1 MSGILKTWC
10 EGCECNPIL
19 PPCGSVQYFV
29 YDFVPLVCETLDA
42 GETYTLRC
50 LSALSDTFDKTRRIF
65 KVGQANP
72 GAPDV
77 LTGSGLLGNET
88 AAQTIVTPTGVLR
101 VGQYHTMFYARDTEG
116 NCAPCN
122 IDGSSSGACVSTW
135 ADVDDVVLTC
145 DEAKALVTCGS
156 GGGLDYCV
164 RWVSQWMYSCD
175 THAMEKVDETHSH
188 NCDDSLIN
196 DMDETGCSG
205 YTYGPVHHPN
215 AGNPLPADNDAP
227 NPPAADE
234 SICCP
239 EPPPDACQA
248 WISFTYDVE
257 HCVWVHSEG
266 PTQIIDPSL
275 FHTEGEETVNG
286 SGGPILTRYGAVAA
300 GTTEDPC
307 PATVD
312 DSLPTA
318 TVDFVAC
325 EKQWNDS
332 TCGSDGG
339 TLIIQNGVVL
349 VAPGDGVGCAEFHGQ
364 FDTCLLGG
372 ETGSYTYT
380 LLNSGIPLADGTGA
394 AWLAAHGEMDCPT
407 ITESM

>member
-10 EGCECNPIL
+10 GDDCACNPIL

-50 LSALSDTFDKTRRIF
+50 LDALSDSFDKTRRIF
-65 KVGQANP
+65 KVGHANP

-116 NCAPCN
+116 HCGPCN

-145 DEAKALVTCGS
+145 DEAKALVTCGG

-164 RWVSQWMYSCD
+164 RWVSEWRYNCD
-175 THAMEKVDETHSH
+175 THAMEKTDELHSH
-188 NCDDSLIN
+188 NCDETLIN
-196 DMDETGCSG
+196 DMDDTGCGG
-205 YTYGPVHHPN
+205 YTYGPVHRPN
-215 AGNPLPADNDAP
+215 AGDPLPADNDAP

-239 EPPPDACQA
+239 TPPATCQA
-248 WISFTYDVE
+248 WTSFSYDPTTCTWVQAETPQQISAPDPFHEVGDFT
-257 HCVWVHSEG
+257 
-266 PTQIIDPSL
+266 TQTDA
-275 FHTEGEETVNG
+275 
-286 SGGPILTRYGAVAA
+286 GPIITRYG
-300 GTTEDPC
+300 TPSSTC

-312 DSLPTA
+312 ETVPTA
-318 TVDFVAC
+318 SVDYCVC
-325 EKQWNDS
+325 QQDYEDVD
-332 TCGSDGG
+332 CGG
-339 TLIIQNGVVL
+339 TLLLRAGLLL
-349 VAPGDGVGCAEFHGQ
+349 VAPGDGIGCAEFHAAINTCVNTADPVGQ
-364 FDTCLLGG
+364 
-372 ETGSYTYT
+372 SRMYA
-380 LLNSGIPLADGTGA
+380 PLAGPLAGGTGA
-394 AWLAAHGEMDCPT
+394 AWLAAHEDELCPT
-407 ITESM
+407 YNAPM